1 MYKDDLID
9 PEDDILK
16 SIFSGYANQEE
27 LSQDAKGEIFK
38 KIAIQKE
45 SRLHRRQLL
54 NFVLVIAVISILF
67 IGMLASLIYFFE
79 IDYTRFFTLFKSIDF
94 KSYLNITP
102 QWSSLWMIIIGINT
116 LLLLSLYTFLQHK
129 IEKHA

>member
-1 MYKDDLID
+1 MYKDNLID

-16 SIFSGYANQEE
+16 SIFFEYANREE
-27 LSQDAKGEIFK
+27 LSQNAKGEIFK

-45 SRLHRRQLL
+45 NKIREKQLL
-54 NFVLVIAVISILF
+54 GLASVIAGISILF
-67 IGMLASLIYFFE
+67 IGMLAGLIYFFE

-94 KSYLNITP
+94 KSHLDITP

-116 LLLLSLYTFLQHK
+116 LLLLSLYTFLQYK

>member
-1 MYKDDLID
+1 MYKDNLID

-16 SIFSGYANQEE
+16 SIFSGYTDQEE

-102 QWSSLWMIIIGINT
+102 QWSSLWMIIIGINA
-116 LLLLSLYTFLQHK
+116 LLLLSLYTFLQYK

>member
-1 MYKDDLID
+1 MYKDDIID
-9 PEDDILK
+9 RDDDLLK
-16 SIFSGYANQEE
+16 DIFSGYANQEG
-27 LSQDAKGEIFK
+27 LSPDAKREIFK

-54 NFVLVIAVISILF
+54 NLVSIIAGISMLF
-67 IGMLASLIYFFE
+67 IGMLAGLIYFFE
-79 IDYTRFFTLFKSIDF
+79 IDYSRFFDLFRSINIRP
-94 KSYLNITP
+94 YLDITP

-116 LLLLSLYTFLQHK
+116 LLLLSLYTFLQYK